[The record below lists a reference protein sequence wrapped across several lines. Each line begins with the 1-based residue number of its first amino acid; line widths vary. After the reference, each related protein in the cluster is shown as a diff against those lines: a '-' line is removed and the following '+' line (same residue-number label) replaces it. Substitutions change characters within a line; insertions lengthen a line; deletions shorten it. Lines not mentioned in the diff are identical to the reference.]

1 VASPRRGKTRPYDI
15 DYAES
20 AVEHLRH
27 LTARDRA
34 IVVDAIERRLRFEP
48 TTETPN
54 RKRMEENALGAAF
67 ELRAG
72 NLRVYYQVN
81 EDARAVNILAVG
93 YKDRDRVTIGGEA
106 IEL

>member
-34 IVVDAIERRLRFEP
+34 IVMDAIERRLRFEP
-48 TTETPN
+48 N
-54 RKRMEENALGAAF
+54 R
-67 ELRAG
+67 
-72 NLRVYYQVN
+72 
-81 EDARAVNILAVG
+81 D
-93 YKDRDRVTIGGEA
+93 T
-106 IEL
+106 

>member
-1 VASPRRGKTRPYDI
+1 
-15 DYAES
+15 
-20 AVEHLRH
+20 
-27 LTARDRA
+27 
-34 IVVDAIERRLRFEP
+34 
-48 TTETPN
+48 
-54 RKRMEENALGAAF
+54 MEENALGAAF

-81 EDARAVNILAVG
+81 EDARAVDILAVG

>member
-1 VASPRRGKTRPYDI
+1 VASPRRGKTHPYDI

-48 TTETPN
+48 N
-54 RKRMEENALGAAF
+54 R
-67 ELRAG
+67 
-72 NLRVYYQVN
+72 
-81 EDARAVNILAVG
+81 D
-93 YKDRDRVTIGGEA
+93 T
-106 IEL
+106 